1 MTFVLLLNAAL
12 LLPWNATSTSA
23 FGLFWPKRKPS
34 NLGCVWVGD
43 TSLFWH
49 SKVKLV
55 IIKSLMCT
63 LPPSKISQPLPSL
76 DRPREKSEPPNLS
89 TFYKNPSLNP
99 NYISYLFHSNY
110 KSFSFFFPLHFSSS
124 FSTKRASIFFF
135 LLHHHHNH
143 SHCNFLSSSSSF
155 SNSIKPTTNPKTP
168 TFDIELCLHLQPLSI
183 PCEGR
188 PLLLDWG
195 RALLRWQDSGAGHSF
210 WIGAELFFVGNVAV
224 DFR

>member
-1 MTFVLLLNAAL
+1 MYFT
-12 LLPWNATSTSA
+12 
-23 FGLFWPKRKPS
+23 
-34 NLGCVWVGD
+34 
-43 TSLFWH
+43 
-49 SKVKLV
+49 
-55 IIKSLMCT
+55 
-63 LPPSKISQPLPSL
+63 PSKISQPLPSL
-76 DRPREKSEPPNLS
+76 DRPREKREPPNLS

-99 NYISYLFHSNY
+99 NYISFLFHSNY
-110 KSFSFFFPLHFSSS
+110 KSLSFFFPLHFSSS

-143 SHCNFLSSSSSF
+143 SHYNFLSSSSSF

-168 TFDIELCLHLQPLSI
+168 TFDSELCLHLQPLSI